1 MKKVF
6 LLLFLLGVFT
16 NLGAQPG
23 ATKRPFEDALVIADQ
38 WLEAMKDF
46 DRLPG
51 MTVSVI
57 KDQQVLFTGGYG
69 YSDVENKKPMDTG
82 TVFSICSISKLFTA
96 VAIMQLVEQGKLRL
110 DDSISAVLPSYNLP
124 QQFAGS
130 GPITIRSILTH
141 SAGLPRDGN
150 FSYWSAPDFIF
161 PNEKELNEG
170 MLQQKTVHP
179 ASAFF
184 QYSNLGISLL
194 GEVVA
199 HLSKMPY
206 EQYVEEKIL
215 KPLRLAS
222 THPYMDKKA
231 WGKTLAIGYDG
242 MHRDGTRLKMPFF
255 QTNGVA
261 PAAGFSSNV
270 TDLAAF
276 AAWQFRLLKQ
286 DGHELLRSST
296 LREMH
301 RVQFIEPDW
310 SVSRGLGFAVRNLN
324 GKPVVGHGG
333 SCPGYLTSL
342 NLFTED
348 TIAIVVMVNA
358 QAVSTGKYTDGIY
371 NLLKKPAGAA
381 PATPVE
387 NINDY
392 LGSYDSYAF
401 AGESIVV
408 KWNGN
413 LAVMSVPSTDPSAL
427 TMLKHVSGDTFTVMK
442 KNGKP
447 TGMQIVFGRDAS
459 GKVVKMTQGSS
470 VQRRIK

>member
-1 MKKVF
+1 MAQTTTPKK
-6 LLLFLLGVFT
+6 
-16 NLGAQPG
+16 PY
-23 ATKRPFEDALVIADQ
+23 EDALVILDQ
-38 WLEAMKDF
+38 WLEAVKDF

-51 MTVSVI
+51 MTVAVI
-57 KDQQVLFTGGYG
+57 KDQQVIFSKGYG
-69 YSDVENKKPMDTG
+69 YADVENKKPMDSSTI
-82 TVFSICSISKLFTA
+82 FSICSISKLFTS
-96 VAIMQLVEQGKLRL
+96 VAIMQLVEAGKLRL

-150 FSYWSAPDFIF
+150 SPYWSPPDFAF
-161 PNEKELNEG
+161 PTEKELNAG

-199 HLSKMPY
+199 HISKMPY

-215 KPLRLAS
+215 KPLRLSS

-231 WGKTLAIGYDG
+231 WGNQLAIGYNG
-242 MHRDGTRLKMPFF
+242 IHRDGTREKMPFF
-255 QTNGVA
+255 QANGVA
-261 PAAGFSSNV
+261 AAAGFSSNV
-270 TDLAAF
+270 GDLAAF
-276 AAWQFRLLKQ
+276 AAWQFRLLQQ
-286 DGHELLRSST
+286 DGHELIRSST

-301 RVQFIEPDW
+301 RVQFVEPDW

-342 NLFTED
+342 NLYPED
-348 TIAIVVMVNA
+348 TLAIVVMVNA
-358 QAVSTGKYTDGIY
+358 QAVSTGKYNDGIY
-371 NLLKKPAGAA
+371 NILKKPAGVA
-381 PATPVE
+381 PKTAIPQLT
-387 NINDY
+387 DY
-392 LGSYDSYAF
+392 LGSYDSYTWS
-401 AGESIVV
+401 GENMVV
-408 KWNGN
+408 KWNGG
-413 LAVMSVPSTDPSAL
+413 LAMLGVPSSDPSEL

-470 VQRRIK
+470 IQRRIK